1 MKKCDRCYNWQK
13 LDTPHSLIK
22 APHGTIPI
30 HDFYHHFSEVLSWEG
45 KCRCLAARVG
55 IKYTTRFKSRLQ
67 PNKRL
72 CLQYKLHALR
82 KSAQKMFR
90 RIKKRAETPMFKL
103 DDLKTNS
110 VALCMSKFYS
120 TKLYD

>member
-1 MKKCDRCYNWQK
+1 MNWQK

-22 APHGTIPI
+22 APHDTIPI
-30 HDFYHHFSEVLSWEG
+30 HDFCYHFSGTLSWEG
-45 KCRCLAARVG
+45 RCRRLAACIG
-55 IKYTTRFKSRLQ
+55 INYTEKFKSRLQ
-67 PNKRL
+67 PNKYQ

-90 RIKKRAETPMFKL
+90 RIKKQAETPMFKL

-110 VALCMSKFYS
+110 VALCMGKFYQ
-120 TKLYD
+120 TIK